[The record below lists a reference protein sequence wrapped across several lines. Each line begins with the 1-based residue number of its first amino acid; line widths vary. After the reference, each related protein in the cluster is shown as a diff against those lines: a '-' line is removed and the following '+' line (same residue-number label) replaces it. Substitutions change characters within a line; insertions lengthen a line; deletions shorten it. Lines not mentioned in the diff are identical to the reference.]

1 MNQSAASQPSRK
13 KTVFSLL
20 ILLALTCV
28 IVLIFRDHWAEITA
42 ALTQLNLWQVL
53 VVLALG
59 ITYPLLEGVASWLI
73 VRSRLPGF
81 TLRHGIDNAW
91 MGTFG
96 NVICLGAGAVPMQTY
111 YLHRCGLGLGPGV
124 GLMTLQYV
132 FHKACPL
139 YTSPSPRDTR

>member
-1 MNQSAASQPSRK
+1 MPRQSQNQSPAPSRK
-13 KTVFSLL
+13 KPALRSHPAGLTGVL
-20 ILLALTCV
+20 ILL
-28 IVLIFRDHWAEITA
+28 FKDHWAEISA
-42 ALTQLNLWQVL
+42 ALAQLSLGQVAL
-53 VVLALG
+53 VLALG

-111 YLHRCGLGLGPGV
+111 YLHRCGLGLGPAWADDPAIR
-124 GLMTLQYV
+124 L
-132 FHKACPL
+132 P
-139 YTSPSPRDTR
+139 